1 MHRPGVIER
10 AFELARSGDCASIE
24 EIRSQLKR
32 ESHASVDSHLGSPLL
47 GRQLR
52 KLCAEHRATEPLQ
65 TANAV

>member
-32 ESHASVDSHLGSPLL
+32 ESHASVDSHLGSPML

-52 KLCAEHRATEPLQ
+52 KLCTEHRVNAQPQ
-65 TANAV
+65 QANDL